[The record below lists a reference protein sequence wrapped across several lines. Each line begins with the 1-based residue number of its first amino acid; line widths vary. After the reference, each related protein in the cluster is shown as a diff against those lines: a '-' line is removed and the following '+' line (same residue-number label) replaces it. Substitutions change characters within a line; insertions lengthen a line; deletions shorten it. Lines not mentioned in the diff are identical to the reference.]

1 MWKHII
7 AKIRQDVPK
16 PLGRWSVDK
25 SNENINI
32 VNYYSNIDHCGTC
45 NYEKQVIDH
54 VIVTKKNNNY
64 NKNGLNKQ
72 HYK

>member
-25 SNENINI
+25 SNEKINI
-32 VNYYSNIDHCGTC
+32 VNYYSNIDHCGDC
-45 NYEKQVIDH
+45 YYDRKH
-54 VIVTKKNNNY
+54 VETIFKK
-64 NKNGLNKQ
+64 KDKSPPP
-72 HYK
+72 